1 MARGL
6 DASTLAILNSGS
18 FILADLVELQL
29 DTPLY
34 FTSAGYD
41 LTTST
46 DTSGGVQ
53 TFYAQGKF
61 MSHTAVN
68 EREQPNIGT
77 VNVTFTGVPDTFRNI
92 ALSDNY
98 LHKEIRIYKAFFS
111 STDLS
116 SLVDPV
122 LWYSGRFTG
131 ANVVDSSDTSTVTF
145 QTSAHFADFDFTSG
159 RKTNDGSQQRFYPGD
174 KFFEYTT
181 EAISDIKWGKA

>member
-6 DASTLAILNSGS
+6 NASTLAILNSGN
-18 FILADLVELQL
+18 FILADLVEMQL

-46 DTSGGVQ
+46 DTSSGTQ
-53 TFYAQGKF
+53 TFIAQGNF
-61 MSHTAVN
+61 MQHSAIT

-77 VNVTFTGVPDTFRNI
+77 VNITFTGVPATFRNI
-92 ALSDNY
+92 ALTDDF

-111 STDLS
+111 ATDLS

-131 ANVVDSSDTSTVTF
+131 ASVVDSSDTSTVLF
-145 QTSAHFADFDFTSG
+145 KTSAHFADFDFTAG
-159 RKTNDGSQQRFYPGD
+159 RKTNDGSQQRFFPGD
-174 KFFEYTT
+174 KFFEYST
-181 EAISDIKWGKA
+181 EAIQDLAWGKS